1 MSDLLKD
8 RVIVA
13 IGTQYDVGDEIGR
26 GSMGVV
32 YRAIDLRLH
41 RTVAI
46 KVLPPD
52 LAFRPETRERFLREA
67 EMAAQ
72 LSHPNIV
79 PIFSVDEKSGIV
91 YFVMAYVD
99 GESLGE
105 RIEREPRPPLDLVRR
120 VLREVADALDYAS
133 RRGVIHRDIK
143 PDNILLDR
151 HGERPVVTDF
161 GIARAAETQSRLTV
175 TGVAVGT
182 PAYMSPEQAMGDRE
196 LDGRSDIYSLGVLAY
211 RMIAGELPFR
221 ANSSAAMM
229 MKHLSERPLPLA
241 TKRPDAP
248 RELVDAVE
256 RAMAKHPE
264 DRWQNAGA
272 LRDALDGMPTA
283 SFTGASPARVPAPV
297 PVRASD
303 PQLPA
308 HGSSARERKR
318 KKRKH
323 EDSLEVFAGKPL
335 EERLRIARRDLF
347 IAGAGVTALAGFNA
361 LTWPMFFWTLFP
373 AFFMGWSVV
382 AKVGTLWS
390 EGVPLRDVFRPNRG
404 PRSPR
409 SSPSADAASLA
420 PSDVLAGP
428 HGAAV
433 RRAAEDRAHIQVI
446 VSNLAKADRDLVP
459 DVLPTVDALA
469 ERIALLAQMLHRLDH
484 DVAPGTL
491 ERLEGRI
498 GEVEREGPSA
508 IDQERRLSLL
518 KRQRATLADLAER
531 RARVARQ
538 LESAGLA
545 LENLRLDLLKLRS
558 SGVQAAI
565 HDVQNATQEARAL
578 SREIGH
584 VLDAAEEVRKL

>member
-13 IGTQYDVGDEIGR
+13 IGTQYDIGDEIGR
-26 GSMGVV
+26 GAMGVV
-32 YRAIDLRLH
+32 YRATDLRLR

-79 PIFSVDEKSGIV
+79 QIFSVDEKDGIV
-91 YFVMAYVD
+91 HFVMAFVD

-105 RIEREPRPPLDLVRR
+105 RLEREPRSPVDLVRR
-120 VLREVADALDYAS
+120 VLRDVADALDYAH

-151 HGERPVVTDF
+151 HGARPVVTDF
-161 GIARAAETQSRLTV
+161 GIARAAEGQTRLTV

-182 PAYMSPEQAMGDRE
+182 PAYMSPEQAMGERE
-196 LDGRSDIYSLGVLAY
+196 LDGRSDIYSLGVVGY
-211 RMIAGELPFR
+211 RMLAGELPFR
-221 ANSSAAMM
+221 ASSSGAMM
-229 MKHLSERPLPLA
+229 LKHLSEKPMPLA
-241 TKRPDAP
+241 GQRADVSPALIT
-248 RELVDAVE
+248 AVE
-256 RAMAKHPE
+256 HALAKRPE
-264 DRWQNAGA
+264 DRWQDAGA
-272 LRDALDGMPTA
+272 LRDALDTGTTA
-283 SFTGASPARVPAPV
+283 SFTGAPARVLAPLPWAPAGQMAGNPQPV
-297 PVRASD
+297 P
-303 PQLPA
+303 
-308 HGSSARERKR
+308 RE
-318 KKRKH
+318 KKKKKKKK
-323 EDSLEVFAGKPL
+323 EDSLEVFAARPV
-335 EERLRIARRDLF
+335 EERIRIARRDAFVAGLG
-347 IAGAGVTALAGFNA
+347 IAAFVGINA
-361 LTWPMFFWTLFP
+361 FTWPILWWTVFP
-373 AFFMGWSVV
+373 AFFMS
-382 AKVGTLWS
+382 ASAVGKIASLWGD
-390 EGVPLRDVFRPNRG
+390 GVPLGNIFRANRTDRAAAL
-404 PRSPR
+404 P
-409 SSPSADAASLA
+409 SSDPASLA

-428 HGAAV
+428 HGPAV
-433 RRAAEDRAHIQVI
+433 RRAAEDRAHIQMI
-446 VSNLAKADRDLVP
+446 MRNLAKPDRELVP

-469 ERIALLAQMLHRLDH
+469 ERIASLAQMLHRLDH

-491 ERLEGRI
+491 ERIDTRI
-498 GEVEREGPSA
+498 AEVEIEAASA
-508 IDQERRLSLL
+508 TDHERRLSLL
-518 KRQRATLADLAER
+518 KRQRTTLGDLSER

-584 VLDAAEEVRKL
+584 VLEAAEEVRRL

>member
-1 MSDLLKD
+1 
-8 RVIVA
+8 
-13 IGTQYDVGDEIGR
+13 
-26 GSMGVV
+26 
-32 YRAIDLRLH
+32 
-41 RTVAI
+41 
-46 KVLPPD
+46 
-52 LAFRPETRERFLREA
+52 
-67 EMAAQ
+67 MAAQ

-91 YFVMAYVD
+91 YFVMAHVD

-105 RIEREPRPPLDLVRR
+105 RIEREPRPPLDFVRR
-120 VLREVADALDYAS
+120 VLRDVADALDYAN

-161 GIARAAETQSRLTV
+161 GIARVAETQSRLTV

-196 LDGRSDIYSLGVLAY
+196 LDGRSDIYSLGVVGY

-221 ANSSAAMM
+221 ANSSASMM
-229 MKHLSERPLPLA
+229 MKHISEHPVPLA
-241 TKRPDAP
+241 AKRPDAP
-248 RELVDAVE
+248 RELLEAVE
-256 RAMAKHPE
+256 RALAKHPE
-264 DRWQNAGA
+264 DRWQDAGQ
-272 LRDALDGMPTA
+272 LRDALDMLPTA
-283 SFTGASPARVPAPV
+283 SFTGASPAYAPAPV
-297 PVRASD
+297 PVRVGN
-303 PQLPA
+303 PQPVP
-308 HGSSARERKR
+308 RDKKKR
-318 KKRKH
+318 KKK

-335 EERLRIARRDLF
+335 EERIRIARRDVF

-390 EGVPLRDVFRPNRG
+390 EGVPLREVFRSNRE
-404 PRSPR
+404 PRSAKGAIAAD
-409 SSPSADAASLA
+409 PSSLA

-428 HGAAV
+428 HGPAV
-433 RRAAEDRAHIQVI
+433 RRAAEDRAHIQMI
-446 VSNLAKADRDLVP
+446 VANLSKADRELVP

-469 ERIALLAQMLHRLDH
+469 ERIALLAGMLHRLDH
-484 DVAPGTL
+484 DVTPGTL
-491 ERLEGRI
+491 ERLEARI
-498 GEVEREGPSA
+498 AEVEREGPAA
-508 IDQERRLSLL
+508 IDQERRLALL
-518 KRQRATLADLAER
+518 HRQQKTLTDLAER
-531 RARVARQ
+531 RARVSRQ

-545 LENLRLDLLKLRS
+545 MENLRLDLLKLRS

-584 VLDAAEEVRKL
+584 VLEAAEEVRKL

>member
-1 MSDLLKD
+1 MSDPLKD

-32 YRAIDLRLH
+32 YRATDLRLR

-79 PIFSVDEKSGIV
+79 PIFSVDEKDGIV
-91 YFVMAYVD
+91 HFVMAYVE

-105 RIEREPRPPLDLVRR
+105 RIEREPRPPLDVVRR
-120 VLREVADALDYAS
+120 VLRDVADALDYAS

-143 PDNILLDR
+143 PDNILLDG

-161 GIARAAETQSRLTV
+161 GIARVAETQSRLTV

-182 PAYMSPEQAMGDRE
+182 PSYMSPEQAMGERD
-196 LDGRSDIYSLGVLAY
+196 LDGRSDIYSLGVVGY
-211 RMIAGELPFR
+211 RMLAGELPFR

-229 MKHLSERPLPLA
+229 MKHLSEQPIPLA
-241 TKRPDAP
+241 VQRPDAP
-248 RELVDAVE
+248 GALLEAVE
-256 RAMAKHPE
+256 RAMAKHPV
-264 DRWQNAGA
+264 DRWQTAGG
-272 LRDALDGMPTA
+272 LRDALDGLPTA
-283 SFTGASPARVPAPV
+283 SFPVSSAAAPV
-297 PVRASD
+297 PVRTGN
-303 PQLPA
+303 PQPA
-308 HGSSARERKR
+308 PREKKKR
-318 KKRKH
+318 KKK
-323 EDSLEVFAGKPL
+323 EDSLEVFTGKPL
-335 EERLRIARRDLF
+335 EERLRIARRDVF
-347 IAGAGVTALAGFNA
+347 IAGAGLTALVGFNA
-361 LTWPMFFWTLFP
+361 FTWPMFFWTMFP

-390 EGVPLRDVFRPNRG
+390 EGVPLRDVFRPNRD
-404 PRSPR
+404 PRLSRQPSTDASP
-409 SSPSADAASLA
+409 LA

-428 HGAAV
+428 HGPSV
-433 RRAAEDRAHIQVI
+433 RRAAEDRAHIQMI
-446 VSNLAKADRDLVP
+446 VSNLSKADRELVP

-469 ERIALLAQMLHRLDH
+469 ERIALLAGMLHRLDH
-484 DVAPGTL
+484 DVTPGTL
-491 ERLEGRI
+491 ERLESRI
-498 GEVEREGPSA
+498 TEVEREGPAA
-508 IDQERRLSLL
+508 IDHERRLSLL
-518 KRQRATLADLAER
+518 RRQQKTLADLAER

-584 VLDAAEEVRKL
+584 VLEAAEEVRKL